1 MGDTLKRDCVAG
13 DVLMLSSLFFWFSF
27 CNGKK
32 EKKEEDDKEEGRNLK
47 LIKVLLWFFVFNWA
61 ECNSEDLLFVMCSV
75 EHELYKHIYMYT
87 N

>member
-1 MGDTLKRDCVAG
+1 
-13 DVLMLSSLFFWFSF
+13 MLSSLFFWFSF

-32 EKKEEDDKEEGRNLK
+32 EKEEEEDDKEEGRNLK